1 MLINNDNLI
10 NYINTSSIRRVKI
23 NGLFGTNNIDITFD
37 SSVNIFVGE
46 NGLGKTT
53 ILSCIYFLLT
63 GNLEKLYEINFKSIA
78 VFFYDDEK
86 EYKVYNKVYNKLYDK
101 KLISQNFKYYENY
114 QRSLR
119 NALAHGDDNLI
130 RIYLN
135 RFNEKNKNYIIGIN
149 ETIEANIKRIE
160 EIKNK
165 IKERILYLPTYRRIE
180 ANLDSELLHDLSI
193 YDTEDFL
200 IKFGMDDVKELI
212 DKTIDKIRKSAIDG
226 FNEMNSILLTEYTN
240 NKYKNKISENEFNY
254 NEIEVLLNKIGVKI
268 NPKTK
273 NEILRLI
280 KTKEIYNS
288 EYIYLKNFLNLL
300 YNNSEKQRVFD
311 HRLIDFVNLCNKYF
325 INKEI
330 VYDPNTLKLDL
341 YLVNKKSNSNK
352 KIKFSELSSGEKQ
365 IVSIFSKLYLEKI
378 DTDQKFIVIIDE
390 PELSL
395 SLNWQEKLLPDIMN
409 TNKCSLIIT
418 VTHSPFIFRNKF
430 DGFAKD
436 IKKFIK
442 INGDIIN
449 D

>member
-37 SSVNIFVGE
+37 NSVNIFVGE

-135 RFNEKNKNYIIGIN
+135 SFNEKNKNYIIGIN

-165 IKERILYLPTYRRIE
+165 IKDRILYLPTYRRIE
-180 ANLDSELLHDLSI
+180 ANLDSELLHDLPI

-240 NKYKNKISENEFNY
+240 NKYKNQISENEFNY

-365 IVSIFSKLYLEKI
+365 IVSIFSKLYLENI

-409 TNKCSLIIT
+409 TNKCSLLIT

>member
-37 SSVNIFVGE
+37 NSVNIFVGE

-135 RFNEKNKNYIIGIN
+135 SFNEKNKNYIIGIN

-409 TNKCSLIIT
+409 TNKCSLLIT

>member
-135 RFNEKNKNYIIGIN
+135 SFNEKNKNYIIGIN

-160 EIKNK
+160 KIKNK

-180 ANLDSELLHDLSI
+180 ANLDSELLHDLPI

-365 IVSIFSKLYLEKI
+365 IVSIFSKLYLENI

-409 TNKCSLIIT
+409 TNKCSLLIT

>member
-1 MLINNDNLI
+1 MFINNVNLI
-10 NYINTSSIRRVKI
+10 DYINNSSIRRIKI
-23 NGLFGTNNIDITFD
+23 NGLFGTHNIDIAFD
-37 SSVNIFVGE
+37 SSVNVFVGE

-78 VFFYDDEK
+78 IFFDGDAK

-114 QRSLR
+114 QKSFR
-119 NALAHGDDNLI
+119 NALLHGDDNLI

-135 RFNEKNKNYIIGIN
+135 SFNEKNKNYIIGIN

-165 IKERILYLPTYRRIE
+165 IKEKILYLPTYRRIE
-180 ANLDSELLHDLSI
+180 TNLDSKLLHDLQI
-193 YDTEDFL
+193 YDNKEFL

-212 DKTIDKIRKSAIDG
+212 DETIDKIRKSAIDG
-226 FNEMNSILLTEYTN
+226 FNEINSILLTEYTN
-240 NKYKNKISENEFNY
+240 NKYKNQVSEREFDY
-254 NEIEVLLNKIGVKI
+254 NEIEILLNKIGVKI
-268 NPKTK
+268 NPETK
-273 NEILRLI
+273 NKILRLI
-280 KTKEIYNS
+280 KTREVYNE
-288 EYIYLKNFLNLL
+288 EYVYLKNFLNLL

-311 HRLIDFVNLCNKYF
+311 HKLIDFVNLCNKYF
-325 INKEI
+325 VNKEI
-330 VYDPNTLKLDL
+330 VYDPNTLKLEL
-341 YLVNKKSNSNK
+341 YLINQKINVYKKLE
-352 KIKFSELSSGEKQ
+352 FSELSSGEKQ
-365 IVSIFSKLYLEKI
+365 IVSIFSKLYLENI

-409 TNKCSLIIT
+409 TNKCSLLIT

-430 DGFAKD
+430 DVFARD
-436 IKKFIK
+436 IKNFIR
-442 INGDIIN
+442 ISGDMSN
-449 D
+449 V

>member
-409 TNKCSLIIT
+409 TNKCSLLIT